1 MTMRDRVEGGI
12 FAMILIVGIPA
23 LMAATQSF

>member
-1 MTMRDRVEGGI
+1 MTMRDKVEGGI

-23 LMAATQSF
+23 LMAAAQSF